1 MKQWKQWLTLFFWAT
16 KSLQMVIAATKL
28 KDITP
33 WKKSY
38 DLPSSTQFI
47 CQVMSDSLRLH
58 ELQHTRSSCP
68 SPIPGVHSN
77 PYPLSRWCH
86 PTILSSVVLF
96 STRPQFFPASGSF
109 QMSQLFTSGGQSIG
123 VSTSTSVLPMNT
135 QD

>member
-1 MKQWKQWLTLFFWAT
+1 MGKQWKQWLTLFFWAT

-47 CQVMSDSLRLH
+47 CQVVSDSLRLH

-96 STRPQFFPASGSF
+96 STRPQFFPAVMYGCESW
-109 QMSQLFTSGGQSIG
+109 SIKKAKH
-123 VSTSTSVLPMNT
+123 LRI
-135 QD
+135 DAFELWYWRRLL